1 MGRDGTGWVGA
12 GRGGEGCE
20 VKLLSLRSAGSK
32 ALASVSGP
40 LDGGSGVWQ
49 ARLIEGVRGRWR
61 GGEGGMDES
70 RGSF

>member
-1 MGRDGTGWVGA
+1 MGQDGA
-12 GRGGEGCE
+12 GRGWAGRGREGCQ

-61 GGEGGMDES
+61 GGEGGVDES

>member
-1 MGRDGTGWVGA
+1 MGRDGAGQGGA
-12 GRGGEGCE
+12 GQGGEGCQ

-40 LDGGSGVWQ
+40 LDGGSGVWR
-49 ARLIEGVRGRWR
+49 ARSIEGVRGRWR
-61 GGEGGMDES
+61 GGEGGVDES